1 MTLNVDCSGLN
12 DEDHHGNRLVE
23 RQVPWVVPARLCHEL
38 QNENETMMYTDEDEE
53 EKPREVSVMVYSVLF
68 P

>member
-1 MTLNVDCSGLN
+1 MEIVNEVFLLGLN

-38 QNENETMMYTDEDEE
+38 EDKAVSDEDEM
-53 EKPREVSVMVYSVLF
+53 EKPREVSTFQYTF
-68 P
+68 KA

>member
-1 MTLNVDCSGLN
+1 MRCFFLGLN

-38 QNENETMMYTDEDEE
+38 QNEGISDEDEM
-53 EKPREVSVMVYSVLF
+53 EKPREVSTFQYTIKA
-68 P
+68 